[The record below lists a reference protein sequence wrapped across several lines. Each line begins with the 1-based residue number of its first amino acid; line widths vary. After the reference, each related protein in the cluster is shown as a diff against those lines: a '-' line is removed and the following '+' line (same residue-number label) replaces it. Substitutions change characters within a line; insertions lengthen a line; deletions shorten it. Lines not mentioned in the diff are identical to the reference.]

1 MSSRLPSLNL
11 RLGDFQAYKKNENEI
26 SNVLIRTDS
35 EMKKHTITLTITDKE
50 IGTAE
55 IEVEGQVLKIPT
67 YQLRVTDDK
76 TEEIRDFQVIRDFPK
91 MKKKEIEIPEPTDF
105 SPFLGISWFDSEN
118 YFYENVSFEPK
129 YNEIEKFQL
138 VKHRHLE
145 ENQLVYELQNT
156 VNKVIVFSGSIPKL
170 NDKSENNPYFWI
182 IDHVEGQSF
191 IGDILYREKF
201 LKLTPQIELLLI
213 KRKKTPKNIES
224 NNKGEIQRI
233 IYI

>member
-11 RLGDFQAYKKNENEI
+11 RLGDFQAHKKNENENEI
-26 SNVLIRTDS
+26 SNVLVRTDS
-35 EMKKHTITLTITDKE
+35 EMKKYTITLTITDKE

-91 MKKKEIEIPEPTDF
+91 MKKKEIKK
-105 SPFLGISWFDSEN
+105 SWLSFLGISWFDSEN

-145 ENQLVYELQNT
+145 ENQLVYELQNAE
-156 VNKVIVFSGSIPKL
+156 NKVIVFSGSIPKL
-170 NDKSENNPYFWI
+170 NNKSENNPYFWI

-201 LKLTPQIELLLI
+201 LKLTPQVELLLI

>member
-91 MKKKEIEIPEPTDF
+91 MKKKEIKK
-105 SPFLGISWFDSEN
+105 SWLSFLGISWFDSEN
-118 YFYENVSFEPK
+118 YFY
-129 YNEIEKFQL
+129 
-138 VKHRHLE
+138 
-145 ENQLVYELQNT
+145 T
-156 VNKVIVFSGSIPKL
+156 
-170 NDKSENNPYFWI
+170 
-182 IDHVEGQSF
+182 
-191 IGDILYREKF
+191 DIW
-201 LKLTPQIELLLI
+201 
-213 KRKKTPKNIES
+213 KKTS
-224 NNKGEIQRI
+224 
-233 IYI
+233 